1 MYTRNY
7 IEDDGSVNIPQNY
20 DGIAFDTEI
29 PEMKNTVSATVG
41 EKKVSPKDYTPPQPE
56 PEEAPASANV
66 DTGGGIFG
74 NLFGKF
80 QLKNLFSGSMH
91 SVLGLDRFKLGAEEL
106 LLIGLALFLL
116 FSKEGDKEC
125 AIILLLL
132 LFVN

>member
-7 IEDDGSVNIPQNY
+7 IDDEGTVSIPKNY
-20 DGIAFDTEI
+20 DGIAFDTDS
-29 PEMKNTVSATVG
+29 PDTKNTVAASVG
-41 EKKVSPKDYTPPQPE
+41 EKKISPNELTEQ
-56 PEEAPASANV
+56 PEEAVMTGASANT
-66 DTGGGIFG
+66 DGGLFG

-80 QLKNLFSGSMH
+80 QLKSLFPSSVGSI
-91 SVLGLDRFKLGAEEL
+91 LGLDKFKLGREEL
-106 LLIGLALFLL
+106 LLIGIALFLL

>member
-7 IEDDGSVNIPQNY
+7 IDETGGVSIPQNY
-20 DGIAFDTEI
+20 DGIAFDTDI
-29 PEMKNTVSATVG
+29 SDAKNTVSATIG
-41 EKKVSPKDYTPPQPE
+41 ERKISPMEQMPPPE
-56 PEEAPASANV
+56 PEAVQASTNEQL
-66 DTGGGIFG
+66 GNGLFG
-74 NLFGKF
+74 NLFGKIG
-80 QLKNLFSGSMH
+80 LKNMLPGSLG
-91 SVLGLDRFKLGAEEL
+91 SVLSLDKFKLGAEEL

>member
-7 IEDDGSVNIPQNY
+7 IDEGGGVNIPQNY

-29 PEMKNTVSATVG
+29 ADTKNTVSAAVG
-41 EKKVSPKDYTPPQPE
+41 EKKISPQDYPTPE
-56 PEEAPASANV
+56 PEPNDTPASASI
-66 DTGGGIFG
+66 DSGGIFG

-80 QLKNLFSGSMH
+80 GLKNILPGSIG
-91 SVLGLDRFKLGAEEL
+91 SALGLDKFKLGVEEL
-106 LLIGLALFLL
+106 LIIGLALFLL

>member
-7 IEDDGSVNIPQNY
+7 IDDGGGVTVPQNY
-20 DGIAFDTEI
+20 DGIAFDTDI
-29 PEMKNTVSATVG
+29 SDVKNTVSATVG
-41 EKKVSPKDYTPPQPE
+41 ERKISPPDQPPSHEGENVQ
-56 PEEAPASANV
+56 ASA
-66 DTGGGIFG
+66 TAESAGGLFG
-74 NLFGKF
+74 NLFGKIG
-80 QLKNLFSGSMH
+80 LKNLFPSSIN
-91 SVLGLDRFKLGAEEL
+91 SILSLDKFKLGAEEL